1 VPVDKAALLA
11 AAAGAFAGDRPS
23 IIGVAVSGGG
33 DSLALLHLMQR
44 VAGQAGWRVEAA
56 TVDHGLRPEAAAE
69 AAQVAALCR
78 NWGVAHEVLRWE
90 TPQAAGNLMDRAR
103 RARLALLAEWAGRR
117 GIGHVVLGH
126 TADDQAETLLMGLSR
141 SAGIDGLSGMRSVF
155 REGGVVFARPLLAIP
170 RQDLRDYLAGQ
181 GIGWIDDPSN
191 ENPAFTRVRAR
202 RALKAL
208 RPLGIT
214 VGRLAAVADH
224 LDMARSALEAATAAA
239 ARRLL
244 AERAGAVMLDR
255 TGFLREPMEL
265 QRRLALR
272 ALRALTGPGYPPR
285 EAELNRILFVLVAGG
300 KATLRGTLVSA
311 SGDEAL
317 FRREARA
324 VAGLVA
330 KPGEHWDGRW
340 SVEGPWQGDEEI
352 RALGAAGLRQ
362 CPDWRATGL
371 ARGVLEVTPAI
382 WRGERLI
389 AAPSAGLAAGFVAT
403 CRAPA
408 QSDPL
413 SH

>member
-1 VPVDKAALLA
+1 VPVDETALLA
-11 AAAGAFAGDRPS
+11 TAARAFAWDRPS

-44 VAGQAGWRVEAA
+44 VAVQAGWRVEAA

-78 NWGVAHEVLRWE
+78 DWGIAHEVLRWAE
-90 TPQAAGNLMDRAR
+90 PQGQGNLMDRAR
-103 RARLALLAEWAGRR
+103 RARLALLSDWARRR

-155 REGGVVFARPLLAIP
+155 REGAVTFARPLLHVS
-170 RQDLRDYLAGQ
+170 RQTLRDYLTGQ
-181 GIGWIDDPSN
+181 GIVWIEDPSN
-191 ENPAFTRVRAR
+191 ENEAFTRVRAR

-214 VGRLAAVADH
+214 VGKLAAVVDH
-224 LDMARSALEAATAAA
+224 LDMARSALERATAAA
-239 ARRLL
+239 ARRLM
-244 AERAGAVMLDR
+244 AERAGAVVLDR
-255 TGFLREPMEL
+255 TGFHREPMEI
-265 QRRLALR
+265 QRRLTLQALR
-272 ALRALTGPGYPPR
+272 MLTGPGYPPR
-285 EAELNRILFVLVAGG
+285 EAELNRILWVLTSGG
-300 KATLRGTLVSA
+300 KATLRGTLVA
-311 SGDEAL
+311 ANEGEAL

-330 KPGEHWDGRW
+330 KPGEFWDGRW
-340 SVEGPWQGDEEI
+340 SVEGPWQGGEEI

-371 ARGVLEVTPAI
+371 PRGVLEVTPAV
-382 WRGERLI
+382 WRGERLV
-389 AAPSAGLAAGFVAT
+389 AAPWAGLAAGFVAT
-403 CRAPA
+403 CPAPA

>member
-1 VPVDKAALLA
+1 VPVDETALLA
-11 AAAGAFAGDRPS
+11 TAARAFAGDRPS

-44 VAGQAGWRVEAA
+44 VAPRAGWRVEAA

-78 NWGVAHEVLRWE
+78 DWGIAHEVLRWAE
-90 TPQAAGNLMDRAR
+90 PEGQGNLMDRAR
-103 RARLALLAEWAGRR
+103 RARLALLADWARRR

-141 SAGIDGLSGMRSVF
+141 SAGIDGLSGMRHAF
-155 REGGVVFARPLLAIP
+155 REGGVTFGRPLLDIP
-170 RQDLRDYLAGQ
+170 RQALRDYLAGQ

-191 ENPAFTRVRAR
+191 DNPAFARVRAR
-202 RALKAL
+202 RALTAL
-208 RPLGIT
+208 KPLGIT
-214 VGRLAAVADH
+214 VAKLAAVVDH
-224 LDMARSALEAATAAA
+224 LDMARSALEGATAVA
-239 ARRLL
+239 ARRLM
-244 AERAGAVMLDR
+244 AERAGAVVLDWA
-255 TGFLREPMEL
+255 GFHREPMEI
-265 QRRLALR
+265 QRRLTLR
-272 ALRALTGPGYPPR
+272 ALRMLSGPGYPPR
-285 EAELNRILFVLVAGG
+285 EAELNRILWVLTVGG
-300 KATLRGTLVSA
+300 KATLRGMLVA
-311 SGDEAL
+311 AQAEEAV

-330 KPGEHWDGRW
+330 RPGEVWDGRW

-371 ARGVLEVTPAI
+371 PRGVLEVTPAV
-382 WRGERLI
+382 WRGERLV
-389 AAPSAGLAAGFVAT
+389 AAPCAGLAAGFVAT
-403 CRAPA
+403 CPAPA